1 LSLEVLFWSS
11 TPPYYSRVGC
21 LILQIS
27 ISGYQRSPLNIP
39 ESWWQYTSSDAV
51 CQIRR

>member
-1 LSLEVLFWSS
+1 LS
-11 TPPYYSRVGC
+11 
-21 LILQIS
+21 
-27 ISGYQRSPLNIP
+27 YQRSSFNMP